1 VRCELIHK
9 LISEVASYIAE
20 LEEKYNLT
28 DKEIVEILEA
38 VKSEYEWED

>member
-1 VRCELIHK
+1 MRRELIHR

-28 DKEIVEILEA
+28 DKEIVEILET
-38 VKSEYEWED
+38 VKGEYEWED

>member
-1 VRCELIHK
+1 MRRELIYR
-9 LISEVASYIAE
+9 LITEVASYIAE

-28 DKEIVEILEA
+28 DREIIEILEA